1 MSDLFESL
9 ERIHTVDLSETMEDA
24 YLNYAMSVI
33 CGRALPESRDGLKP
47 VQRRILFEMGNM
59 NLSPGRPYR
68 KSARVVGS
76 VMGKW
81 HPHGDGAIYDALSR
95 MSQPFSLRYPLV
107 DGHGNFGS
115 IDGDRPAAQRYTE
128 CRLSPIAMEMLA
140 EVEQETVDWQ
150 QNYDSSDQEPVLLP
164 SRLPTLLMNG
174 SMGVAV
180 GVSTAIPPH
189 NLTELL
195 DGALMLLENPESE
208 VEDLMK
214 VIKGPD
220 FPTGGV
226 IQGKSGIK
234 SYIKTGVGS
243 IRTRAKTKIERA
255 EGRKNAKIIITEIPY
270 LVKKQN
276 IVLQMHEAANK
287 DRIRGIKAIRDESGR
302 KGIRIVV
309 EVSARRDPKLVL
321 HLLFKHTSLQS
332 SFPARMITLVDGA
345 PKPLPLKDSL
355 LNYINH
361 RSAVVKRRTAFEL
374 HKAESR
380 AHIVEGLLV
389 ALKDIDAVI
398 AIIKASKDREA
409 AKENLSKK
417 LKISSLQSDAIVR
430 MQLGTLTGLEVEK
443 LQAEMKELQTAI
455 DWYKKILGEEETLK
469 GVLREEMEGWRDKYG
484 DARRTK
490 IDTREAG
497 DEMVIQPELQV
508 VIFTE
513 KNYIKRIPITD
524 FKTWRRR
531 GQGIKGITLQQG
543 DTVKQ
548 LDLCWNTDELFMFT
562 DKGKIYSIPVYDVI
576 EGGRGARGIPVQ
588 NYRKELQREKVVCI
602 RARKQE
608 KESLL
613 ILTEKGRVKRLA
625 QKDVAKIMKPGKKVM
640 RVDKGDRI
648 VNALWVDG
656 NDRVLTVT
664 ANGKASHLPASEIR
678 VMGRAAGGVKA
689 MTLETTKRGKI
700 IDKIVDAGIVGLE
713 AKVSG
718 RLSSIDEKD
727 DGSKTLTIEPKGITK
742 FSGKII
748 DAEGTKDNYT
758 VKIDTG
764 LAPFPERNLKFPA
777 RSKLLVEPGTKVKA
791 LDEIVEMPAK
801 YKKPVVHTI
810 PQQMTLGIKMAKN
823 KETMILAGDS
833 LTVGDRVLFVT
844 EQGLGK
850 LMDAHLVRKTHRGS
864 KGVKVY
870 SIKTPKGSKR
880 KGVGNLARCR
890 AIGNEKEVGIA
901 TTDGKIY
908 KTEIQ
913 EISQQK
919 RSSRGVIVI
928 TLKPGDTVADLAI
941 V

>member
-9 ERIHTVDLSETMEDA
+9 ERIHTVDLSETMEDS

-81 HPHGDGAIYDALSR
+81 HPHGDNAIYDALSR

-115 IDGDRPAAQRYTE
+115 IDGDSPAAQRYTE

-140 EVEQETVDWQ
+140 EVEQDTVDFAP
-150 QNYDSSDQEPVLLP
+150 NYDSSDEEPGLLP

-180 GVSTAIPPH
+180 GVSTAVPPH

-195 DGALMLLENPESE
+195 DGALTLLDNPETE
-208 VEDLMK
+208 VSDLMK
-214 VIKGPD
+214 IVKGPD

-226 IQGKSGIK
+226 IQGKAGIK
-234 SYIKTGVGS
+234 SYMETGVGS
-243 IRTRAKTKIERA
+243 VKVRAKVKIEPA
-255 EGRKNAKIIITEIPY
+255 DGRKNAKIIITEIPY
-270 LVKKQN
+270 LVKKSN
-276 IVLQMHEAANK
+276 IVLQIHEAANK
-287 DRIRGIKAIRDESGR
+287 DRIRGIKAVRDESGR
-302 KGIRIVV
+302 QGIRIVV
-309 EVSARRDPKLVL
+309 EVSARRDPNLVL
-321 HLLFKHTSLQS
+321 HLLFKHTSLSS

-345 PKPLPLKDSL
+345 PRPMPLKESL
-355 LNYINH
+355 FNYITH
-361 RSAVVKRRTAFEL
+361 RSTVVKRRTAFEL
-374 HKAESR
+374 RKAEAR

-398 AIIKASKDREA
+398 KIIKKSKDREKA
-409 AKENLSKK
+409 KTNLAKE
-417 LKISSLQSDAIVR
+417 LKISLLQSDAIVR

-443 LQAEMKELQTAI
+443 LQVEMNELQDSI
-455 DWYKKILGEEETLK
+455 NWYNKILGEEKTLK
-469 GVLREEMEGWRDKYG
+469 KVLREEMEGWRDKYG

-490 IDTREAG
+490 IDSREAG

-508 VIFTE
+508 VVFTE
-513 KNYIKRIPITD
+513 KNYIKRIPLTD
-524 FKTWRRR
+524 FKTWKRR
-531 GQGIKGITLQQG
+531 GQGIKGITLQ
-543 DTVKQ
+543 DKDKVKQ

-562 DKGKIYSIPVYDVI
+562 DYGKIYSIPVYDVI
-576 EGGRGARGIPVQ
+576 EGGRTAKGIPVQ
-588 NYRKELQREKVVCI
+588 NYRKELQKEKVVCI
-602 RARKQE
+602 RARKKE

-613 ILTEKGRVKRLA
+613 LLTEKGRVKRLA

-678 VMGRAAGGVKA
+678 VMGRTAGGVKA
-689 MTLETTKRGKI
+689 MTLETTKRGKV

-713 AKVSG
+713 SKVSG
-718 RLSSIDEKD
+718 SLDSIEKLD
-727 DGSKTLTIEPKGITK
+727 DGSSVVTIQPKGVSK
-742 FSGKII
+742 FAGKII
-748 DAEGTKDNYT
+748 DSEGSNDEFI
-758 VKIDTG
+758 VRIDTG
-764 LAPFPERNLKFPA
+764 LAPFPERKLHFPP
-777 RSKLLVEPGTKVKA
+777 RSKLLVDIGAKVKA
-791 LDEIVEMPAK
+791 FEEVVSLPIK
-801 YKKPVVHTI
+801 HRNPVKHKI
-810 PQQMTLGIKMAKN
+810 PKQMSLGVKMSKN
-823 KETMILAGDS
+823 KETIILEGDS
-833 LTVGDRVLFVT
+833 LTSGDRVLFVT
-844 EQGLGK
+844 DKGLGK

-864 KGVKVY
+864 KGVKIY

-880 KGVGNLARCR
+880 KGVGHLARCR

-901 TTDGKIY
+901 TADGQIY
-908 KTEIQ
+908 KTKID

-928 TLKPGDTVADLAI
+928 TLKPGDQVADLAI
-941 V
+941 I

>member
-59 NLSPGRPYR
+59 SLSPGRPYR

-76 VMGKW
+76 VMGQW

-95 MSQPFSLRYPLV
+95 MSQPFTVRYPLV

-128 CRLSPIAMEMLA
+128 CRLTPIAMEMLA
-140 EVEQETVDWQ
+140 EVEQDTVDFAP
-150 QNYDSSDQEPVLLP
+150 NYDSSDEEPILLP

-189 NLTELL
+189 NIGELL
-195 DGALMLLENPESE
+195 DGALMLLDNPETE
-208 VEDLMK
+208 VKDLMK
-214 VIKGPD
+214 IVKGPD

-226 IQGKSGIK
+226 IQGKAGIK
-234 SYIKTGVGS
+234 SYMETGVGS
-243 IRTRAKTKIERA
+243 VKIRSKTKIEPA
-255 EGRKNAKIIITEIPY
+255 DGRKSAKIIITEIPY
-270 LVKKQN
+270 LVKKSR
-276 IVLQMHEAANK
+276 IVLDIHEAANK
-287 DRIRGIKAIRDESGR
+287 DRIRGIKAVRDESGR

-321 HLLFKHTSLQS
+321 HLLYKHTSLAS
-332 SFPARMITLVDGA
+332 SFPSRMITLVDGA
-345 PKPLPLKDSL
+345 PRPMPLRECLF
-355 LNYINH
+355 NYIEH
-361 RSAVVKRRTAFEL
+361 RSAVVKRRSAFEL
-374 HKAESR
+374 RKAEAR

-398 AIIKASKDREA
+398 AIIKGSKDREK
-409 AKENLSKK
+409 AKTNLTKD
-417 LKISSLQSDAIVR
+417 LKISLLQADAIVR

-443 LQAEMKELQTAI
+443 LEGEMKELQTAI
-455 DWYKKILGEEETLK
+455 DWFKKILGEEETLK
-469 GVLREEMEGWRDKYG
+469 NVLREEMQGWRDKYG

-490 IDTREAG
+490 IDSRESE

-508 VIFTE
+508 VVFTE

-524 FKTWRRR
+524 FRTWRRR
-531 GQGIKGITLQQG
+531 GQGIKGITLQEK
-543 DTVKQ
+543 DKVKQ

-588 NYRKELQREKVVCI
+588 NYRKELQKEKVVCI
-602 RARKQE
+602 RARKKE

-613 ILTEKGRVKRLA
+613 ILTEQGRVKRLA

-640 RVDKGDRI
+640 RVNKGDMI

-664 ANGKASHLPASEIR
+664 SNGKASHLPASEIR

-689 MTLETTKRGKI
+689 MTLETTKRGKL

-713 AKVSG
+713 SKVSG
-718 RLSSIDEKD
+718 RLASIEEND
-727 DGSKTLTIEPKGITK
+727 DGSKIVTIEPKGVSK
-742 FSGKII
+742 FAGKII
-748 DAEGTKDNYT
+748 EAVGSKEEYI
-758 VKIDTG
+758 VRIDTG
-764 LAPFPERNLKFPA
+764 LAPFPERKLHFPA
-777 RSKLLVEPGTKVKA
+777 RSKLLVEIGAKVKA
-791 LDEIVEMPAK
+791 FEEIVDLPAK
-801 YKKPVVHTI
+801 HRKPVEHKV
-810 PQQMTLGIKMAKN
+810 PKQMSLGVKMAKK
-823 KETMILAGDS
+823 KETIILKGDT
-833 LTVGDRVLFVT
+833 LTFGDRVLFIT
-844 EQGLGK
+844 DKGLGK

-864 KGVKVY
+864 KGVKIY

-880 KGVGNLARCR
+880 KGVGHLARCR
-890 AIGNEKEVGIA
+890 AIGNEKEVAIA
-901 TTDGKIY
+901 TIDGKVY
-908 KTEIQ
+908 KTQID

-928 TLKPGDTVADLAI
+928 TLKPGDEVADLAI
-941 V
+941 I